1 MRGIV
6 MIAMTTASLAAPA
19 AAGISILGSGLGR
32 ECFLAAEL
40 RREPRSSLEICGRAL
55 AESSLDRRDRAA
67 TLVNRGI
74 LYIYDRNMT
83 LAIRDFDQAIALE
96 PTMAEAHVNR
106 GIALLRKGGADRE
119 AIAAL
124 SRGLEMKPVRPEVA
138 YYTRAVAYEITGNLQ
153 GAYEDYQ
160 AAVAANPNW
169 ADPQEQLK
177 RFVVERRKAQ
187 QG

>member
-1 MRGIV
+1 MRGIWI
-6 MIAMTTASLAAPA
+6 IAMA
-19 AAGISILGSGLGR
+19 AAGLVAPAEAGVSILGAGLGR
-32 ECFLAAEL
+32 ECFMAAEL
-40 RREPRSSLEICGRAL
+40 RREARSSLDICGRAL
-55 AESSLDRRDRAA
+55 AENGLDRRDRAA

-83 LAIRDFDQAIALE
+83 LALRDFDQAIALE
-96 PTMAEAHVNR
+96 PNMAEAHVNR

-124 SRGLEMKPVRPEVA
+124 SRGLEMKPARPEVA

-177 RFVVERRKAQ
+177 RFIVERRKSQ